1 MDRAVD
7 KRSNPAA
14 PVPVPV
20 SHQHDQHLRVR
31 VVQCRLGGSGKS
43 QCTSAKA
50 ECQRTSKVRNRTWVR
65 KQEGLT
71 LFLPTAA
78 LSVVLV
84 IRLGVSSLTRRRKA
98 HTCVIIP
105 VSREHLKTH
114 KRHNRKLTNLKG
126 SPTKMISLAHHF
138 RFFHCSDD
146 CHGLPAWRVAHHPQ
160 ISVRSVTRC
169 THKSSGG
176 RVIA

>member
-1 MDRAVD
+1 
-7 KRSNPAA
+7 
-14 PVPVPV
+14 
-20 SHQHDQHLRVR
+20 
-31 VVQCRLGGSGKS
+31 
-43 QCTSAKA
+43 
-50 ECQRTSKVRNRTWVR
+50 VRNRTWVR

-84 IRLGVSSLTRRRKA
+84 IRLGVSNLTRRRKA

-126 SPTKMISLAHHF
+126 SPTKMISLLLTILDFFTAPMTVMGF
-138 RFFHCSDD
+138 RP
-146 CHGLPAWRVAHHPQ
+146 GE
-160 ISVRSVTRC
+160 
-169 THKSSGG
+169 
-176 RVIA
+176 